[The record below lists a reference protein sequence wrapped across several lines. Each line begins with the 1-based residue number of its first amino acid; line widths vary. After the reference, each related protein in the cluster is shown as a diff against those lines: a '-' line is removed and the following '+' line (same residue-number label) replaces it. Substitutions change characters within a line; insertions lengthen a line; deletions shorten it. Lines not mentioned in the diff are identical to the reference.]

1 MSVIFTT
8 SAVLGFVR
16 EIVMAAYFGASAE
29 MDALLVALIIPNFF
43 LHMLGE
49 ASMGAAV
56 VPIFIAFV
64 MPLASK
70 EQRRIVG
77 SAFTLIALVLTAV
90 AAAGVIFAPQ
100 LASVLAPG
108 FSGDQ
113 LQLTAGLIRLLTPT
127 ILVLG
132 FSNFAVGILH
142 SLKHF
147 GPASATGVVFNL
159 AVVLVTIPL
168 ANSVGI
174 LAPAIG
180 VFVGCVLQFV
190 ILLPTLIGTG
200 LFPSVG
206 VSFRDDALVRMWGL
220 FWPLF
225 VGGLIVTALDTVD
238 KIVGSYLPEGSIS
251 ALAYATKIA
260 GGPSRIFAMAISV
273 VLFPAMAKSAA
284 EKSQS
289 RGDVIVKGVNLA
301 AFLTLP
307 WTALLIALSTPV
319 VYLVLQR
326 GAFDAAATTLVA
338 IPLMVYCLGDFADG
352 ISTMVNNAYYAHH
365 DSKRPT
371 YIYVT
376 TNVIRAV
383 AVLSLVPLVGYIGI
397 ALAQVIAVDL
407 AIMWLLFGL
416 RRHVPNLDLKGLAAG
431 FGKITIAAVACGV
444 AAWAIFDALSAFAEG
459 SQVRTVVALGTATIP
474 ALAVYFVAA
483 SLLRCREAAEVKLRF
498 VELASRRL
506 RPRKL

>member
-1 MSVIFTT
+1 MSVIFAT

-29 MDALLVALIIPNFF
+29 MDALLVALIIPNFL

-49 ASMGAAV
+49 ATMGAAV
-56 VPIFIAFV
+56 VPVFIAFV
-64 MPLASK
+64 MPQASK
-70 EQRRIVG
+70 DQRRIVG

-90 AAAGVIFAPQ
+90 AAVGVIFAPQ
-100 LASVLAPG
+100 VASVLAPG

-113 LQLTAGLIRLLTPT
+113 LQLTAGLIRLLMPT
-127 ILVLG
+127 LLFLG

-168 ANSVGI
+168 ANSLGI
-174 LAPAIG
+174 IAPAIG
-180 VFVGCVLQFV
+180 VLVGCVLQSV

-200 LFPSVG
+200 LFPSAG
-206 VSFRDDALVRMWGL
+206 FNFRDDALVRMWGL

-225 VGGLIVTALDTVD
+225 IGGLIVTALDSID
-238 KIVGSYLPEGSIS
+238 KIVGSYLPAGSIS

-289 RGDVIVKGVNLA
+289 RGDVIVTGVNLG

-338 IPLMVYCLGDFADG
+338 LPLMVYCLGDFADG

-376 TNVIRAV
+376 TNVIRAI
-383 AVLSLVPLVGYIGI
+383 AVLSLVPLLGYVGI
-397 ALAQVIAVDL
+397 AMAQVIAVDL
-407 AIMWLLFGL
+407 AIVWLLLGL
-416 RRHVPNLDLKGLAAG
+416 RRHVPNLDLKRLAVG
-431 FGKITIAAVACGV
+431 FGKIAIAAVACGV
-444 AAWAIFDALSAFAEG
+444 VAWAVFDALSAFADG
-459 SQVRTVVALGTATIP
+459 DRIRTVVALGAATIP
-474 ALAVYFVAA
+474 ALAAYYLAA
-483 SLLRCREAAEVKLRF
+483 SLLKCREAAEVRRRF
-498 VELASRRL
+498 FELTSRRL
-506 RPRKL
+506 GPKKV